1 LIVLDTFLAAYDLA
15 PLAEMPESTG
25 PTSNSDIQMSSDP
38 IVIVAAK
45 RTPIGAFQ
53 GVLSG
58 ATAPELGGAAIAAA
72 IADAGID
79 AADIDKVLMG
89 CVLPAGLGQA
99 PARQAA
105 IHAGIPTATATTT
118 VNKMCGS
125 AMETIMLRTC
135 CLKRG
140 RAIVWVTRTFL
151 TTCSSMGCRIR
162 GREK

>member
-1 LIVLDTFLAAYDLA
+1 
-15 PLAEMPESTG
+15 
-25 PTSNSDIQMSSDP
+25 MSSES
-38 IVIVAAK
+38 IVIVAAR

-58 ATAPELGGAAIAAA
+58 ATAPELGGAAIGAA

-79 AADIDKVLMG
+79 PTDVDKSIMG

-105 IHAGIPTATATTT
+105 MNGGVPVGVPSTT

-125 AMETIMLRTC
+125 GMEAIMLGYDMITAGSAGVVVVTC
-135 CLKRG
+135 PRLRPCSFSCLGTRC
-140 RAIVWVTRTFL
+140 RLAI
-151 TTCSSMGCRIR
+151 SSFSCAI
-162 GREK
+162 